1 MYAYVLLLGRF
12 IPMAVDLHLFD
23 LHNSLNSRVEF
34 KTMRLPGK
42 RISQLMSGRINF
54 TMNLVDESKSHLIR
68 FARQKTFGPA
78 MGTNKQNSTFLFS
91 GAWFWFKP
99 LHRQ

>member
-12 IPMAVDLHLFD
+12 IPMAVDLHLFNFR
-23 LHNSLNSRVEF
+23 NSLNSRVKF
-34 KTMRLPGK
+34 KMKRLPGK

-78 MGTNKQNSTFLFS
+78 MYYI
-91 GAWFWFKP
+91 P
-99 LHRQ
+99 

>member
-12 IPMAVDLHLFD
+12 VPSAVDLRLFNFR
-23 LHNSLNSRVEF
+23 NSLKSRVKF
-34 KTMRLPGK
+34 KTMRFPGK

-78 MGTNKQNSTFLFS
+78 MGIKHMMQQFLFS
-91 GAWFWFKP
+91 GA
-99 LHRQ
+99 